1 MDTPV
6 PVDVSRLKNILGGAR
21 ALMNKVESGDYET
34 GHVDPRGLTE
44 DGVRELQSEGVV
56 RPEQQYHPQQQAS
69 NTVGY
74 TEEQVRN
81 SNLPEAIKQAMI
93 NRPIQQ
99 MNGLNHTFNLDDVSD
114 LSERKPMGLPKVR
127 QTTKA
132 PQRVNESKAQSN
144 DNMLTI
150 SREDLDAMID
160 VRLLEFFT
168 QTYNKMIIEDTIKKT
183 MGMLIKE
190 GKITVKKKTI

>member
-6 PVDVSRLKNILGGAR
+6 PVDVSRLKSILGGAR
-21 ALMNKVESGDYET
+21 AIMNKVENGDYET
-34 GHVDPRGLTE
+34 GHVDPRALTE

-56 RPEQQYHPQQQAS
+56 RPEQHFQPQQYQAS

-81 SNLPEAIKQAMI
+81 SNLPEAVKQLMI
-93 NRPIQQ
+93 TKPIQQ

-114 LSERKPMGLPKVR
+114 LSEGKPMGLPKIR
-127 QTTKA
+127 QTPKV
-132 PQRVNESKAQSN
+132 PQRVNESRSN

-150 SREDLDAMID
+150 SREDLDAMIN

-183 MGMLIKE
+183 MNMLIKE

>member
-6 PVDVSRLKNILGGAR
+6 PVDVSRLKSILGGAR

-34 GHVDPRGLTE
+34 GHVDPRALTE
-44 DGVRELQSEGVV
+44 DGVKKLQSEGVV
-56 RPEQQYHPQQQAS
+56 RPEQQYQAQQQAS

-81 SNLPEAIKQAMI
+81 SHLPEAIKQAMI

-114 LSERKPMGLPKVR
+114 LSEGKPMGLPKLR
-127 QTTKA
+127 QPTKA
-132 PQRVNESKAQSN
+132 PQRVNESRSN

-183 MGMLIKE
+183 MSMLIKE

>member
-1 MDTPV
+1 MDVPV
-6 PVDVSRLKNILGGAR
+6 PIDVSRLKSILGASR

-34 GHVDPRGLTE
+34 GHIDPRALNE
-44 DGVRELQSEGVV
+44 DGVKELKSEGVV
-56 RPEQQYHPQQQAS
+56 RPEQQYHPQQAS

-74 TEEQVRN
+74 TEEQVIN
-81 SNLPEAIKQAMI
+81 SHLPEAIKQAMI
-93 NRPIQQ
+93 RKPIQKI
-99 MNGLNHTFNLDDVSD
+99 NGLNHTFNLDDVSE
-114 LSERKPMGLPKVR
+114 LAEEKPMGLPKLR
-127 QTTKA
+127 QTAKV
-132 PQRVNESKAQSN
+132 PQRVNESRSN

-150 SREDLDAMID
+150 SREDLDAMIN

-183 MGMLIKE
+183 MSMLIKE